1 MKRFLRKFLRKLV
14 GSFDHSNNSIQI
26 AINCKWG
33 RLCEFQ
39 MPYETPSSTVNAK
52 CISCVECSQ
61 SVRLIDSQSADIW
74 KVLHSQRPFFLSN
87 GAYQE
92 LNELKG
98 QQDRPIR
105 HDEPYDVINEVL
117 TQSDPS
123 LLELKRLLTLHHQ
136 GSRGYG
142 FLRKAAEHAI
152 AMYGTAWLHE
162 PTAGSRESKIRD
174 KLQQLVFQTTPKSHS
189 NRSVVWR
196 RFKDYALETKFKK

>member
-1 MKRFLRKFLRKLV
+1 MKRFFRKFLRKLV
-14 GSFDHSNNSIQI
+14 GSFDHSNNFIQI

-39 MPYETPSSTVNAK
+39 MPHEIPSSTVNAK
-52 CISCVECSQ
+52 CISCVECGQ

-74 KVLHSQRPFFLSN
+74 KVLQSQRPFFLSN

-92 LNELKG
+92 LND

-142 FLRKAAEHAI
+142 FLRTAAERAI